1 MGSSLPPKFITP
13 EEYLRI
19 ERAAEFKSE
28 YFAGEMFAMT
38 RGSPHHS
45 RLRVNVISE
54 LGNRLK
60 GSACRVYD
68 HDLRVLISETGLF
81 VYPDITV
88 VCGPLETSD
97 ETGDTVT
104 NPTLIVEVLS
114 DATEAYDRGTKFTHY
129 RKLASLRELLFVSH
143 DQPIVECFTR
153 RPDGTWNLAD
163 ARGLEASIE
172 LKSIGISLSLAN
184 LFDNVEFQSLPP
196 RIRPLPS

>member
-104 NPTLIVEVLS
+104 NPTLIVE
-114 DATEAYDRGTKFTHY
+114 
-129 RKLASLRELLFVSH
+129 
-143 DQPIVECFTR
+143 CFTR

-163 ARGLEASIE
+163 ARDLEASIE

-196 RIRPLPS
+196 RMRPLPS